1 VCAKEKKDWDR
12 QPTNKPTEVVES
24 SKDAKQQHPLKK
36 FIDEDDS
43 HGLSTY
49 LQEGDATAQKA
60 LKQKFCIVCGRP
72 AGDLLGDVST
82 VGVVLGSGAAVG
94 VTGGAA
100 SGGAVALGFA
110 AVPASLA
117 SAAGGGGVFAGLA
130 TVAVAN
136 PIGAA
141 VVCVGGSFLV
151 AGLAVSKLSS
161 MVDSSRRNTCDADCK
176 SFSPKE
182 YAKLNKKNHC
192 FVVLE
197 RAEEVRCMPQPGDH
211 IKTART
217 GYEHHGIYV
226 GENEVIHYSGD
237 KTKSGAT
244 IRRDT
249 LGVFSQGRPVEVVMY
264 GLRFGGT
271 EAVSRAVSRLEE
283 NGYSLVGNNCEHF
296 ARWCVTGDRE
306 SEQVTDRAAM
316 VGAVVGGGA
325 ATGAIAGLATVA
337 GAVGAGAVGGLAAV
351 AAAPATI
358 ATAAMLKGLKDDEV
372 LPSLERDA
380 RKAGRVATVTG
391 AVAGTGGTIIA
402 VSAMGSVAGLSSAG
416 VMSGLAAIGGT
427 VGGGMAAGTVIAVAA
442 PAVAAVAV
450 GYGLYKV
457 CKVLLGD
464 APLII
469 TATANANAT
478 ATGASTKHATAEIQ
492 VGPGPALASG
502 LTSHVQVACYS

>member
-12 QPTNKPTEVVES
+12 QPTNKPTEEVES

-43 HGLSTY
+43 HGLCKY

-100 SGGAVALGFA
+100 GGGAVAFGFA

-141 VVCVGGSFLV
+141 VICVGGLSLV
-151 AGLAVSKLSS
+151 AGLAVSKLSL
-161 MVDSSRRNTCDADCK
+161 MVDSSRRNTCDTDCK

-182 YAKLNKKNHC
+182 YANLKKKNHC

-226 GENEVIHYSGD
+226 GDNEVIHYSGD
-237 KTKSGAT
+237 KAKSGAT

-249 LGVFSQGRPVEVVMY
+249 LGVFSQDQPVEVVMY
-264 GLRFGGT
+264 ARRFGGT
-271 EAVSRAVSRLEE
+271 KAVSHAVSRLEE
-283 NGYSLVGNNCEHF
+283 NNYSLVGNNCEHF

-316 VGAVVGGGA
+316 VGAVVGGVA
-325 ATGAIAGLATVA
+325 ATGAVTGLSGTGIMSGLATVG
-337 GAVGAGAVGGLAAV
+337 GAVGAGAVGGLAAI

-358 ATAAMLKGLKDDEV
+358 ATVAMMKGLKDDEA
-372 LPSLERDA
+372 LPSSERDA
-380 RKAGRVATVTG
+380 RQAGRVAALTV
-391 AVAGTGGTIIA
+391 AVAGTGGTISA
-402 VSAMGSVAGLSSAG
+402 VSAMGSVAGLSGAG

-442 PAVAAVAV
+442 PAVAVAAV
-450 GYGLYKV
+450 GYGVYKV
-457 CKVLLGD
+457 CKVRLGD
-464 APLII
+464 ARLII

-478 ATGASTKHATAEIQ
+478 GAATKHATSEIQ
-492 VGPGPALASG
+492 VGE
-502 LTSHVQVACYS
+502 